1 MTPVSITRFFKF
13 ATVNDVE
20 ERIAKIFFLGILLAT
35 LTSIL
40 FVNMFISEGVVTWA
54 HKLFLTVTY
63 ICLSIATVS
72 TTALPYLWN
81 KQSHNRFSEMIYF
94 VFIFGFNAFSLGL
107 VLLLAAA
114 SSPAGGE
121 LENRLNDVGFLDAA
135 ILIISTSIVM
145 EIIADATAYFNLR
158 NATNKQPFMGLILLV
173 ELGLIAFM
181 TFGNTSWMLIDSTL
195 ILGFFL
201 TIGHIVIHFSN

>member
-1 MTPVSITRFFKF
+1 M
-13 ATVNDVE
+13 
-20 ERIAKIFFLGILLAT
+20 AT

-121 LENRLNDVGFLDAA
+121 LESRLNDVGFLDAA

-145 EIIADATAYFNLR
+145 EIMADATAYFNLR
-158 NATNKQPFMGLILLV
+158 NATNKQSFMGLILLV

>member
-1 MTPVSITRFFKF
+1 MTPVSITRFFQF
-13 ATVNDVE
+13 STVNDVE
-20 ERIAKIFFLGILLAT
+20 ERIAKVFFLGILMAA

-40 FVNMFISEGVVTWA
+40 FANMFLSEGVVTWFMR
-54 HKLFLTVTY
+54 LFLTLTY

-81 KQSHNRFSEMIYF
+81 KQSKNRFSEMIYF

-107 VLLLAAA
+107 VLVLAAA
-114 SSPAGGE
+114 SSPAGSQ
-121 LENRLNDVGFLDAA
+121 LESRLNDIGFLDAA
-135 ILIISTSIVM
+135 ILIISTSIIM

-158 NATNKQPFMGLILLV
+158 NKTNRQPFMGLILLV
-173 ELGLIAFM
+173 ELVLIAFM
-181 TFGNTSWMLIDSTL
+181 TFGNASWMIIDSTL